1 MIELC
6 WRAAASLLLLTL
18 TSSLFASELIIDPG
32 SSNQSI
38 TAASEYLQTELDL
51 TLEQVQKRN
60 RGSGPGEWK
69 PTKTHSFNRGF
80 SASGFWFRVTLVNNS
95 EFIARRIIQLDR
107 PYVDILDVY
116 LIDQEQSEQNQLRH
130 HSLGDWRPSSNRV
143 IDQQVM
149 ATPVSLEAKSSKTL
163 YVYANNHGA
172 SAHFIFT
179 LWKPLDFH
187 DNKLKQDV
195 INLLFLGGSL
205 SLVIYNLFLFFSLR
219 QSSYLFYVLY
229 VLCFSY
235 TIASILGYPQWAA
248 SDAMTSVH
256 QLLFILSVAFSRI
269 FLYLF
274 TLSFLKLKE
283 RSPRFRMTIMALV
296 FLESGLLLCLLGSFL
311 GENYSLFSNIYG
323 IVGMLYP
330 IHGIL
335 PLLAGIYLWRVGVKD
350 ARFFSI
356 ALLVFSLTILLNA
369 LSVNGLLEF
378 NNYIVRF
385 MQVGSLL
392 EMLLLS
398 FALADK
404 INIAREVEQQ
414 LGQARQQLFNSQLQ
428 SVEDKHK
435 VEKAELASQAKS
447 QFLASMSHEI
457 RTPMNSILG
466 YAQLLLL
473 GRGLSD
479 EQRRQLTVIN
489 RSGDHLLSLI
499 NDVLD
504 MAKIES
510 GQISINAGDCNVHAL
525 LDDVFEMMRLRAEDK
540 GLSIQLHK
548 SENLPAHIYIDG
560 AKLRQVLINVI
571 GNSIKFTSFG
581 GVIIRAGTGEA
592 IVGSGNTSDQGH
604 LNDATMKFEV
614 EDTGSGIAETQHH
627 SVFSKFVQTESGIS
641 EGSGTGL
648 GMPISLQY
656 CQLMGGDLTF
666 ISEPGEGSTFTATI
680 IAPLAQES
688 ARDFIV
694 DKRQICGIKSIAGGR
709 RAQDLR
715 ILIVDD
721 MADNRSLLMA
731 LIEPLGLRC
740 DCAVNGEEAIT
751 RFIRDKPDLI
761 FMDIRMPRL
770 DGLTAIKRIRSHSTG
785 KDIVIIAI
793 SASAF
798 DSDQQEIL
806 DSGASD
812 FIRKPFK
819 TQRVYNLLRV
829 SLGLEYQYEGEKN
842 KEAEQPNSVEENRQD
857 SLREQNLDQA
867 DHASDQNLVGKLKRG
882 EEYAY
887 KAKPIIE
894 SQGEAGNLLGTK
906 GLRVLV
912 VDDNDLN
919 TQLCSMQLSNLGYDC
934 DCASNGF
941 SAIGA
946 HVKLQYD
953 LILLDYEMPE
963 INGLETARLIRNW
976 EKANHIIPCSI
987 VALSGHA
994 GGSEKNL
1001 AAAAGMD
1008 GFAVKPLKLEGL
1020 KQVLETHVQANRLP
1034 GN

>member
-1 MIELC
+1 LVLKELFDLIELC
-6 WRAAASLLLLTL
+6 CRAAIGLLLILL
-18 TSSLFASELIIDPG
+18 TSSLFASELIIDPD
-32 SSNQSI
+32 SRKQSI
-38 TAASEYLQTELDL
+38 TAASEFLQTDIDL
-51 TLEQVQKRN
+51 TLEQVQKKS
-60 RGSGPGEWK
+60 SGVEPDEWK
-69 PTKTHSFNRGF
+69 PTNTQSFNRGF
-80 SASGFWFRVTLVNNS
+80 SPSGFWFRVKLVNNT
-95 EFIARRIIQLDR
+95 EFEIRRIIQLDR

-116 LIDQEQSEQNQLRH
+116 LIDHGQNEENRLSQY
-130 HSLGDWRPSSNRV
+130 SLGDWRPSSKRV

-149 ATPVSLEAKSSKTL
+149 ATPLSIEAKSSKML

-179 LWKPLDFH
+179 LWKPLEFY

-205 SLVIYNLFLFFSLR
+205 SLIIYNLFLFFSLR
-219 QSSYLFYVLY
+219 QTSYLYYVAY

-248 SDAMTSVH
+248 SDMMNSVH

-274 TLSFLKLKE
+274 TLSFLRLKV
-283 RSPRFRMTIMALV
+283 RSPRFRKAIIALV
-296 FLESGLLLCLLGSFL
+296 ILESSLLLCLSGSFL
-311 GENYSLFSNIYG
+311 SESYTLFSHIYG
-323 IVGMLYP
+323 IIGMLYP

-335 PLLAGIYLWRVGVKD
+335 PLLAGIYLWKKGIKD
-350 ARFFSI
+350 ARFFTI
-356 ALLVFSLTILLNA
+356 ALLVFSMTILLNS

-385 MQVGSLL
+385 MQIGSLL

-398 FALADK
+398 FALADR

-414 LGQARQQLFNSQLQ
+414 LAQTQQQLFNSQLQ

-473 GRGLSD
+473 GRDLSD
-479 EQRRQLTVIN
+479 EQKRQLTVIN

-540 GLSIQLHK
+540 DLSIQLHK
-548 SENLPAHIYIDG
+548 SENLPAHIFIDG

-571 GNSIKFTSFG
+571 GNSIKFTNFG
-581 GVIIRAGTGEA
+581 GVIIRASVVEPSER
-592 IVGSGNTSDQGH
+592 VEGSSSNEPI
-604 LNDATMKFEV
+604 MKFEI
-614 EDTGSGIAETQHH
+614 EDTGAGISEEQHA
-627 SVFSKFVQTESGIS
+627 SVFSKFVQTESGIRD
-641 EGSGTGL
+641 GSGTGL

-666 ISEPGEGSTFTATI
+666 TSETGEGSTFVATI
-680 IAPLAQES
+680 VATLAEETAS
-688 ARDFIV
+688 DFVTDNRHIS
-694 DKRQICGIKSIAGGR
+694 GIKSISGGR
-709 RAQDLR
+709 KAKDLR

-721 MADNRSLLMA
+721 MADNRNLLMA

-740 DCAVNGEEAIT
+740 DCAINGEEAIT

-798 DSDQQEIL
+798 DSDQQKIL
-806 DSGASD
+806 SSGASD

-819 TQRVYNLLRV
+819 TQRVYKILKE
-829 SLGLEYQYEGEKN
+829 SLGLEYQYT
-842 KEAEQPNSVEENRQD
+842 EE
-857 SLREQNLDQA
+857 
-867 DHASDQNLVGKLKRG
+867 HHTGKLQGGG
-882 EEYAY
+882 EFAY
-887 KAKPIIE
+887 E
-894 SQGEAGNLLGTK
+894 SKQVPVARRDTRDHSIVEGLLI
-906 GLRVLV
+906 LV
-912 VDDNDLN
+912 VDDNELN
-919 TQLCSMQLSNLGYDC
+919 TQLCSMQLSKLGYNC
-934 DCASNGF
+934 DCVLNGF

-946 HVKLQYD
+946 HVKHQYD

-963 INGLETARLIRNW
+963 INGLETAKLIRDW
-976 EKANHIIPCSI
+976 EKANHVSPCTI

-994 GGSEKNL
+994 GQPERLL
-1001 AAAAGMD
+1001 AATAGMD
-1008 GFAVKPLKLEGL
+1008 GFAVKPLKLDGL
-1020 KQVLETHVQANRLP
+1020 QKLLEKHARAGHPQSN
-1034 GN
+1034 

>member
-6 WRAAASLLLLTL
+6 YRAAISLLLILL
-18 TSSLFASELIIDPG
+18 TSSLCASELIIDPG

-38 TAASEYLQTELDL
+38 TVASEFLQTNLKL
-51 TLEQVQKRN
+51 TLEQVQKKN
-60 RGSGPGEWK
+60 RGTEPDQWK
-69 PTKTHSFNRGF
+69 PTNTYSFNRGF
-80 SASGFWFRVTLVNNS
+80 SPYGFWFRVTLLNNS
-95 EFIARRIIQLDR
+95 ELAIRRIIQLDR

-116 LIDQEQSEQNQLRH
+116 LLDQAGNEQKSLSH
-130 HSLGDWRPSSNRV
+130 YSLGDWRPSSARV

-149 ATPVSLEAKSSKTL
+149 AVPISMEAQSSKVL

-179 LWKPLDFH
+179 LWKPLEFY

-195 INLLFLGGSL
+195 MNLLFLGGSL

-219 QSSYLFYVLY
+219 QTSYLYYVAY

-248 SDAMTSVH
+248 SDIMNSIH

-274 TLSFLKLKE
+274 TLSFLRLKE
-283 RSPRFRMTIMALV
+283 RSPRFRRSIMALI
-296 FLESGLLLCLLGSFL
+296 FLESSLLLFLSGSFL
-311 GENYSLFSNIYG
+311 SENYTLFSHIYG

-335 PLLAGIYLWRVGVKD
+335 PLLAGMYLWKMGVKD
-350 ARFFSI
+350 ARFFTI
-356 ALLVFSLTILLNA
+356 ALIVFSMTILLNA

-398 FALADK
+398 FALADR
-404 INIAREVEQQ
+404 INIAREIEQQ
-414 LGQARQQLFNSQLQ
+414 LGQTRQQLFNSQLQ

-473 GRGLSD
+473 GRDLSD
-479 EQRRQLTVIN
+479 EQKRQLTVIN

-510 GQISINAGDCNVHAL
+510 GQISLNIGDCNVHAL

-540 GLSIQLHK
+540 DLSIQLHK
-548 SENLPAHIYIDG
+548 SENLPVHIVIDG

-571 GNSIKFTSFG
+571 GNSIKFTNFG
-581 GVIIRAGTGEA
+581 GVIIRASILEH
-592 IVGSGNTSDQGH
+592 SDKVEGKIS
-604 LNDATMKFEV
+604 NDPIMKFEI
-614 EDTGSGIAETQHH
+614 EDTGSGIAEDQHS
-627 SVFSKFVQTESGIS
+627 SVFSKFVQTESGILD
-641 EGSGTGL
+641 GSGTGL

-666 ISEPGEGSTFTATI
+666 TSVPGEGSTFTAAI
-680 IAPLAQES
+680 IAPLAKETTS
-688 ARDFIV
+688 DFAADNRHI
-694 DKRQICGIKSIAGGR
+694 RGIKSIRGGLQP
-709 RAQDLR
+709 QDLR

-731 LIEPLGLRC
+731 LIEPLGLKC
-740 DCAVNGEEAIT
+740 DCAINGEEAIT

-785 KDIVIIAI
+785 KDLVIIAI

-798 DSDQQEIL
+798 DSDQQKIL
-806 DSGASD
+806 ESGASD

-819 TQRVYNLLRV
+819 TQRVYKILKE
-829 SLGLEYQYEGEKN
+829 SLGLEYRYTEENQREVEPQNIVNDNQENTLSEKN
-842 KEAEQPNSVEENRQD
+842 PDQEVRVKDPNIT
-857 SLREQNLDQA
+857 
-867 DHASDQNLVGKLKRG
+867 GKLQSGGEFAYESRQVPVTRRDKR
-882 EEYAY
+882 ELPTLE
-887 KAKPIIE
+887 
-894 SQGEAGNLLGTK
+894 
-906 GLRVLV
+906 GLKILV

-919 TQLCSMQLSNLGYDC
+919 TQLCSMQLGKLGHAC
-934 DCASNGF
+934 DCVLNGF

-946 HVKLQYD
+946 HVKHQYD

-963 INGLETARLIRNW
+963 INGLETAKLIRSW
-976 EKANHIIPCSI
+976 EKANHISPCSI

-994 GGSEKNL
+994 GHSERLL
-1001 AAAAGMD
+1001 AEAAGMN

-1020 KQVLETHVQANRLP
+1020 KEVLEKHTQANGLP
-1034 GN
+1034 DG